1 MSDSSLL
8 SNEASLS
15 SSDSLHSFSN
25 FVKLKPYNFEP
36 TVSDNENENT
46 DGEVSFSAMQTKEA
60 EEVRKRNLDWCLCG
74 KCKAISTNAESLCC
88 REKNE
93 LTVKF
98 LTVTFFISD
107 YII

>member
-15 SSDSLHSFSN
+15 SSDSLDSFSN

-46 DGEVSFSAMQTKEA
+46 DREVSSSAMQTKEA
-60 EEVRKRNLDWCLCG
+60 EEVRK
-74 KCKAISTNAESLCC
+74 
-88 REKNE
+88 
-93 LTVKF
+93 
-98 LTVTFFISD
+98 
-107 YII
+107 